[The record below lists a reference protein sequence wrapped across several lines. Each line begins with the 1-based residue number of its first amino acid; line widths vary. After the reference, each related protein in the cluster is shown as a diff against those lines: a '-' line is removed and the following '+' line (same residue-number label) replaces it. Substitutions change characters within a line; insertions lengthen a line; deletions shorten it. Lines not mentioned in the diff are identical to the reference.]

1 MEGANLKK
9 YKRCCLDGCKDKL
22 RLFSHRC
29 GCQKEFC
36 LAHKAPEDHE
46 CTYKK
51 EQNMEEFVNKLE
63 CVAPKMIK
71 V

>member
-1 MEGANLKK
+1 MEETNLKK
-9 YKRCCLDGCKDKL
+9 YKRCCLEGCKDKL
-22 RLFSHRC
+22 RLFRYRC

-46 CTYKK
+46 CDYE
-51 EQNMEEFVNKLE
+51 EQANKDEFVKGME